1 MITRLLAVP
10 AALAASAAFTVVPA
24 QAAAPA
30 QAANPTTIGASCANI
45 GETGQTITRTRSYF
59 DGSAGT
65 WTISNYNDEP
75 LPITRTITETKTKTW
90 NVSAGVD
97 FPILDLIH
105 VTFSTSYTWL
115 RARPRSCV
123 PDGSSRTSVASTP
136 SAAPITPGRPTVV
149 SSPRAFRRSV
159 TSPSAPATTTPPS
172 RPDRPWDS

>member
-10 AALAASAAFTVVPA
+10 AALVASAAFTVVPA
-24 QAAAPA
+24 QAATPA
-30 QAANPTTIGASCANI
+30 QAANPTTIGASCASI

-105 VTFSTSYTWL
+105 VTFSTSYTDSQSYEVGDTELATLTASLADGL
-115 RARPRSCV
+115 RSLQAILA
-123 PDGSSRTSVASTP
+123 GL
-136 SAAPITPGRPTVV
+136 GG
-149 SSPRAFRRSV
+149 
-159 TSPSAPATTTPPS
+159 
-172 RPDRPWDS
+172 